1 MQDKKIEI
9 RLATISDAALIALL
23 GQITFSDT
31 FGHYFR
37 DRNDLMN
44 YFERTFSVAKIEQ
57 SIRKSTT
64 RYWLAF
70 VDKLPV
76 GYAKLKLNSPSPFLD
91 MKAVCQL
98 QKIYV
103 LKDFH
108 SMKIGFHLQ
117 KELLETAASLNHQN
131 IWLSVL
137 DENEKAIKFYQNNG
151 FLPVGS
157 HDFQIGRENFTFTV
171 LSKALH

>member
-1 MQDKKIEI
+1 MQTKSIEI
-9 RLATISDAALIALL
+9 RLASPADAATIALL
-23 GQITFSDT
+23 GQVTFSDT
-31 FGHYFR
+31 FGHLFR
-37 DRNDLMN
+37 DRNDLIQ

-57 SIRKSTT
+57 SIAKSST

-70 VDKLPV
+70 VDRLPV

-103 LKDFH
+103 LNDFH
-108 SMKIGFHLQ
+108 AMKIGFRLQ
-117 KELLETAASLNHQN
+117 KELLETAAALNYQN

-137 DENEKAIKFYQNNG
+137 NENEKAIRFYKNNG
-151 FLPVGS
+151 FLAVGT
-157 HDFQIGRENFTFTV
+157 HDFQIGKENFTFTV
-171 LSKALH
+171 MSKALH